1 MIIINYTPFDY
12 MQKIF
17 LIKKDAV
24 VSTFDATISQLPKV
38 VFSLM
43 EKEKEKD
50 IFISGAIHYL
60 NFLQKQIQEEE
71 IKKYGT
77 KTINIKIF
85 KGEKYV

>member
-17 LIKKDAV
+17 LIKEDTV
-24 VSTFDATISQLPKV
+24 TSIFNVTVSQLPKT
-38 VFSLM
+38 VFALI

-50 IFISGAIHYL
+50 VFISGGVHYL
-60 NFLQKQIQEEE
+60 NTLKKQVQEEE

-77 KTINIKIF
+77 KTINIEIF

>member
-17 LIKKDAV
+17 LIKNDTVASV
-24 VSTFDATISQLPKV
+24 FDVTVSQLPKA
-38 VFSLM
+38 VFALV

-50 IFISGAIHYL
+50 IFISGGVHYL
-60 NFLQKQIQEEE
+60 DSLRKQVQEEE

-77 KTINIKIF
+77 KTINIEVF

>member
-1 MIIINYTPFDY
+1 MIIINYIPFDY

-17 LIKKDAV
+17 LIKEDTV
-24 VSTFDATISQLPKV
+24 TSVFDVTVSQLPKT
-38 VFSLM
+38 VFALI

-50 IFISGAIHYL
+50 VFISGGVHYL
-60 NFLQKQIQEEE
+60 NTLKKQVQEEE

-77 KTINIKIF
+77 KTINIEIF

>member
-1 MIIINYTPFDY
+1 MIIINYIPFDY

-17 LIKKDAV
+17 LIKEDTV
-24 VSTFDATISQLPKV
+24 TSVFDVTVSQLPKT
-38 VFSLM
+38 VFALI

-50 IFISGAIHYL
+50 VFISGGIHYL
-60 NFLQKQIQEEE
+60 NTLKKQVQEEE

-77 KTINIKIF
+77 KTINIEVF